1 MSKMIKM
8 RLITM
13 FLAVSLVL
21 SLSTG
26 CAIGSSPL
34 TSPARNLDVVQEAWG
49 IISEDYVERDKV
61 DASALSH
68 AAIKSMVEALN
79 DPYSSYLDAN
89 TYQLSLMSSIAGKF
103 EGIGAFVGIRDKR
116 IVIIAP
122 ISDSPAAKAGILPGD
137 VILEI
142 SGEST
147 ANMSAEEAIVRVRGP
162 KGTPV
167 RLLILHQ
174 GETQPQQIVIVRAEI
189 KLASVR
195 FEMKEDI
202 AYIDISHF
210 SERTNEEL
218 SPVLTSLTQQNA
230 RGIIID
236 LRGNGGGPLQSVV
249 DVAGRFLKEG
259 IVVSWVDNQGKR
271 TSRPVKP
278 AVIATDLPMV
288 VLTDNYSASASE
300 VLAGA
305 LQDYDRATIAG
316 TKSYGKGSVNTLHE
330 LQDGSALY
338 ITTGRWF
345 TPKGR
350 LIEGKGINPDYA
362 LKLTGDELVQWAIDY
377 LKGKKG

>member
-1 MSKMIKM
+1 
-8 RLITM
+8 M